1 MFHSGI
7 KTIELDED
15 DRLFRV
21 WLVCV
26 CLHSCDSIESR
37 KSLCLIRYT
46 AGKWNNDR
54 KVKVIKIVDG
64 FNE

>member
-7 KTIELDED
+7 KTTELDED
-15 DRLFRV
+15 DRFLRV

-26 CLHSCDSIESR
+26 CLHFRDSIECR

-46 AGKWNNDR
+46 VGKWNNDR
-54 KVKVIKIVDG
+54 KVKAIKKSGWI
-64 FNE
+64 E